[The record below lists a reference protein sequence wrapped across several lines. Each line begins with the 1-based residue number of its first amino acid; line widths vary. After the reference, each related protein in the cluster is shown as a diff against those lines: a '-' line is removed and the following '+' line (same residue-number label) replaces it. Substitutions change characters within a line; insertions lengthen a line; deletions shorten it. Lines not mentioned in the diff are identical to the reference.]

1 VPTFS
6 SSVGDNSGVEP
17 PVQPIP
23 HRVWRF
29 LLRYVALRPGH
40 FAVLFACVLSAA
52 ACAVMVQVAMKLLV
66 DTMAAPDRDPAPVW
80 TALAIFVS
88 LIAMESIL
96 WRASGWFGSRTIVA
110 TGVDIRLHLFQ
121 HLSGHPSS
129 FFTDRLGGAL
139 AHRITGTAGNF
150 GALVS
155 TVIWN
160 IVPPCTDFVG
170 ALILFS
176 RVDWRMSG
184 VLALFV
190 GLVAA
195 GLIVFGIKG
204 RQYHHAYADRAN
216 AANGELVDSIAN
228 MWTVKAFSAR
238 RHESQSLAGVFK
250 VEGAA
255 QRASWLY
262 LEKTRILH
270 DLCLWLLAG
279 AMLAWVVHLWT
290 TGMVTPGDVVLVS
303 ALTFRILHGSR
314 DLAFALIGA
323 VQNITFIA
331 DTLKEI
337 GRPHSVRDAP
347 GARPLRTSSGS
358 LAFERVSFTYPN
370 GKSVLR
376 DFSLTI
382 PGGQKVGIVGASGAG
397 KSTLLALIQRMYD
410 PQSGIISIDGQCIA
424 EVTQDSLRE
433 AVAVVPQDV
442 SLFHRSIIDNLR
454 YGRLASS
461 DNEVIAASEA
471 ALCDPFIRKL
481 AQGYDTVVGDR
492 GAKLSGG
499 ERQRIAIGRAILKD
513 APILLL
519 DEATSSL
526 DTDAETRIR
535 DALVRLE
542 KGRTVIAVAHRLSTV
557 AGYDRIVVLRDGE
570 IVEDGRPADLLR
582 SGGVFSSMWRL
593 QMDPHAGEHLS
604 GERLSA

>member
-1 VPTFS
+1 VCDD
-6 SSVGDNSGVEP
+6 VGVEP
-17 PVQPIP
+17 PADPIP
-23 HRVWRF
+23 QR
-29 LLRYVALRPGH
+29 ALRLLLYYVTLRRGH
-40 FAVLFACVLSAA
+40 FAVLFTFVLSAA
-52 ACAVMVQVAMKLLV
+52 ACAVLVQVAMKLLV
-66 DTMAAPDRDPAPVW
+66 DAMAAPDRAPAPVW

-96 WRASGWFGSRTIVA
+96 WRASGWLGSRTIVA
-110 TGVDIRLHLFQ
+110 TGVDIRLHLFH

-129 FFTDRLGGAL
+129 YFTDRFGGAL

-150 GALVS
+150 GGLVS
-155 TVIWN
+155 TFIWN
-160 IVPPCTDFVG
+160 IVPPCTDFIG

-184 VLALFV
+184 VLAIFV
-190 GLVAA
+190 SLVAG
-195 GLIVFGIKG
+195 GLILFGIKG
-204 RQYHHAYADRAN
+204 RQHHHAYADRAN

-228 MWTVKAFSAR
+228 MWAVKAFSAR
-238 RHESQSLAGVFK
+238 RREYQSLARIFGV
-250 VEGAA
+250 EAAA
-255 QRASWLY
+255 QRSSWLY

-337 GRPHSVRDAP
+337 AQPHSVRDAP
-347 GARPLRTSSGS
+347 GVRPLRRSCGS
-358 LAFERVSFTYPN
+358 LAFDRVYLSYPN
-370 GKSVLR
+370 GKSVFR
-376 DFSLTI
+376 NFSLSI

-410 PQSGIISIDGQCIA
+410 PQSGTISIDGQCIL

-442 SLFHRSIIDNLR
+442 SLFHRSIMDNLR
-454 YGRLASS
+454 YGRQGSS
-461 DNEVIAASEA
+461 DSEVIAASKA

-481 AQGYDTVVGDR
+481 THGYDTVVGDR

-526 DTDAETRIR
+526 DTDAELQIR
-535 DALVRLE
+535 DALVQLE

-557 AGYDRIVVLRDGE
+557 ADYDRIVVLRDGE
-570 IVEDGRPADLLR
+570 IVEDGRPKDLLR

-593 QMDPHAGEHLS
+593 QMDPEAGESLT
-604 GERLSA
+604 GQRLSA